1 MSYLRFLARRGAFAV
16 LSAYIVVSI
25 TFFLVASTVRLRMRQ
40 RLALASY
47 GGASESTLESLR
59 SGFVA
64 ARNLDTPLYE
74 RYVGWLV
81 DVTTLEWGY
90 SFAYNEPVIAVL
102 DGRVQATLGYVV
114 PGVILAVV
122 LGVGF
127 GLFAALAKDSGL
139 DWSVRLVAYTLFGIP
154 VFMFVIYLRFLTTGT
169 GFLPSLGRYTLAISA
184 VAVSLL
190 AGQIRFARSAAL
202 EQTGRAFV
210 KMLRAKGANRRRL
223 ARHVLRNAAIP
234 IVSLSMT
241 ELLAVLVLNIYIIE
255 AVVGINGLAEATLR
269 AIRDSD
275 TALVIWTTMVV
286 VFIGIV
292 GNFLQDVLYGSL
304 DPRIRADSEPG

>member
-1 MSYLRFLARRGAFAV
+1 MSYLRFLARRAAFAV

-25 TFFLVASTVRLRMRQ
+25 TFFLVASTLRLRLRQ
-40 RLALASY
+40 RLARAEW
-47 GGASESTLESLR
+47 GRASESTLESLR

-64 ARNLDTPLYE
+64 ARNLDTPLHE
-74 RYVGWLV
+74 RYVGYLV
-81 DVTTLEWGY
+81 DVTTLEWGW
-90 SFAYNEPVIAVL
+90 SFAFNEPVIAVL

-114 PGVILAVV
+114 PGVVLAVV
-122 LGVGF
+122 LGVAF
-127 GLFAALAKDSGL
+127 GLFAALAKDSGF
-139 DWSVRLVAYTLFGIP
+139 DWSVRLVSYVLFGIP
-154 VFMFVIYLRFLTTGT
+154 VFMFVIYLRFLTTTT
-169 GFLPSLGRYTLAISA
+169 GVLPTLGQYTLAISA

-223 ARHVLRNAAIP
+223 ARHVLRNAALP

-255 AVVGINGLAEATLR
+255 AVTGIQGLAGATLR

-275 TALVIWTTMVV
+275 TALVIWTTMVI

-304 DPRIRADSEPG
+304 DPRIRADTESG